1 MVNFTFKNKNLKIVE
16 KFFILVAISLA
27 IIIAGFVY
35 MAIGGMNL
43 GVEFSGGSNIQ
54 ITVHNFEDI
63 DGNAFKGKVISWLEG
78 DRDGKDGVDKNTK
91 VYDVDKNVQSSG
103 RATYEFRISNE
114 MKDETGKMVDLY
126 DIPEGSEQPKL
137 YHENVE
143 IRDLLTEDLT
153 KWIVEKYNV
162 EETSF
167 EVEIEPHIIGN
178 DVKNYT
184 VRNAFIAVAVA
195 IVVILAYIAIRFSPI
210 AGLAA
215 IVALLH
221 DVLIMVSLTTIFQIP
236 VNMTFIAAVITIVGY
251 SINATIVVFDRVR
264 ELLALP
270 SNIEKTDREIA
281 NEAVVGTLSRS
292 ILTTVTTLVMIAI
305 LAIVS
310 SIMGST
316 AIREFAIPIIFGLVA
331 GLYSSSFLSA
341 SVWVYLR
348 KAFKQSN
355 KKPNKKVKKSK
366 AVAEVEA

>member
-1 MVNFTFKNKNLKIVE
+1 MAQFSFLGKKFKIVE
-16 KFFILVAISLA
+16 KFVALVAVSIA
-27 IIIAGFVY
+27 IILAGFVY
-35 MAIGGMNL
+35 MIIGGMNL

-54 ITVHNFEDI
+54 ITVHNFD
-63 DGNAFKGKVISWLEG
+63 DLNADEFENKVISWLKG
-78 DRDGKDGVDKNTK
+78 DRDADGKADDKTK
-91 VYDVDKNVQSSG
+91 VYEVDENVQTSG

-114 MKDETGKMVDLY
+114 MIDENGKKVDLY
-126 DIPEGSEQPKL
+126 EVPEGSEQPKL

-143 IRDLLTEDLT
+143 IRDSLTDELT
-153 KWIVEKYNV
+153 DWIVAKYNV
-162 EETSF
+162 TADSF

-184 VRNAFIAVAVA
+184 VRNAIIAVSVA
-195 IVVILAYIAIRFSPI
+195 IVVILLYIAIRFSPI

-215 IVALLH
+215 ILALVH
-221 DVLIMVSLTTIFQIP
+221 DVLIMVAFTTIFQIP
-236 VNMTFIAAVITIVGY
+236 VNMTFIAAVITIIGY

-270 SNIEKTDREIA
+270 SNLEKTDKEIA
-281 NEAVVGTLSRS
+281 NEAIAGTLSRS
-292 ILTTVTTLVMIAI
+292 ILTTLTTLVMIVI

-310 SIMGST
+310 SVMGAS

-341 SVWVYLR
+341 SFWVYLR

-366 AVAEVEA
+366 QVAEVEA